1 MNKYLLL
8 MTMVF
13 FLVFMTTLVG
23 SINETVSSNI
33 TSAEVSED
41 VPGITNILRTV
52 WSYISLF
59 FAIIFFQVN
68 GLPAVFNLFIFWP
81 LSAGTIFMIISIIRG
96 TD

>member
-1 MNKYLLL
+1 
-8 MTMVF
+8 
-13 FLVFMTTLVG
+13 MTTLVG
-23 SINETVSSNI
+23 SINESVSTNI

-41 VPGITNILRTV
+41 VPGIVNLLRSV
-52 WSYISLF
+52 WNYISLF

-96 TD
+96 N

>member
-1 MNKYLLL
+1 MNKYVLL

-23 SINETVSSNI
+23 SINESVSTNI

-41 VPGITNILRTV
+41 VPGIVNLLRSV
-52 WSYISLF
+52 WNYISLF

-68 GLPAVFNLFIFWP
+68 GLPTVFNLFIFWP

-96 TD
+96 N

>member
-1 MNKYLLL
+1 MNKYVLL

-23 SINETVSSNI
+23 SINESVSSNI

-41 VPGITNILRTV
+41 VPGILNLLRSV
-52 WSYISLF
+52 WNYISLF

-68 GLPAVFNLFIFWP
+68 GLPTVFNLFIFWP

-96 TD
+96 N